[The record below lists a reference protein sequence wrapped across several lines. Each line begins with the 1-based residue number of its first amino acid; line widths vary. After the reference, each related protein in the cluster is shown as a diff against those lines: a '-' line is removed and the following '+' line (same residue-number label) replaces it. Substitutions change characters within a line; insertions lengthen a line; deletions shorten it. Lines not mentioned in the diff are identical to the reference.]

1 MDGRKR
7 TLLFSCGVVAIMF
20 GLVAASV
27 PLYSLICRVTG
38 YAGTPRIAL
47 GGAREA
53 GEGVMTVRFDTNV
66 MPGIPWKF
74 AAEQTRMTVRL
85 GETSLALFT
94 ARNTS
99 AQPIV
104 GTAAFNVTPLKA
116 AKYVDKIQCFCF
128 TRQRLD
134 PGEKAEMPV
143 SFYIDPGIATDPE
156 TEEVRTVTLSY
167 TFFKARGQ
175 AAGADGPRLRAEP
188 VSTIT
193 GAIERKEGRL

>member
-7 TLLFSCGVVAIMF
+7 TLLLSCGVVAIMF

-94 ARNTS
+94 AENTS
-99 AQPIV
+99 AQSIV

-116 AKYVDKIQCFCF
+116 AKYIDKIQCFCF
-128 TRQRLD
+128 TEQRLG
-134 PGEKAEMPV
+134 PGERAEMPV

-156 TEEVRTVTLSY
+156 TDDVRTVTLSY
-167 TFFKARGQ
+167 SFFKSRNQ
-175 AAGADGPRLRAEP
+175 SAGADN
-188 VSTIT
+188 T
-193 GAIERKEGRL
+193 GGAVVPASATGGIRESKEGKS